1 MIYNGYIIQYRNGY
15 ERTFGNQTQLTREL
29 RMCRKSIY
37 SGFER
42 GYANVKDLSIQKV
55 IKVRNGVVVGEFF
68 NKEIEKYIEMFENA
82 SC

>member
-1 MIYNGYIIQYRNGY
+1 M
-15 ERTFGNQTQLTREL
+15 QLTREL

-42 GYANVKDLSIQKV
+42 GYANLKDLSIQKV
-55 IKVRNGVVVGEFF
+55 IKVRNGVVVGEFI